1 MVTKDSVPGRTN
13 LWQEFQDKRGPDATE
28 TFVAKAMD
36 KGDDYA
42 SAIGTPADASR
53 YIRELEAVGVDQL
66 IFIQQ
71 AGRNPHADICEALEL
86 FAAEVMPE
94 FKQGE
99 DERVAAK
106 EAELAPYI
114 EAALAR
120 KQWMQPLAD
129 DDIPLIRASVKKAQ
143 VPGSS
148 RQSI

>member
-1 MVTKDSVPGRTN
+1 MMPG
-13 LWQEFQDKRGPDATE
+13 G
-28 TFVAKAMD
+28 
-36 KGDDYA
+36 
-42 SAIGTPADASR
+42 S
-53 YIRELEAVGVDQL
+53 
-66 IFIQQ
+66 
-71 AGRNPHADICEALEL
+71 
-86 FAAEVMPE
+86 AEVMPE